1 LFQRFELAR
10 EKFPGS
16 CAAQGPACISVDFH
30 VWFWMVRMLSPQPL
44 DVQHAKFDQYIL
56 MAARL

>member
-16 CAAQGPACISVDFH
+16 CAAQGH
-30 VWFWMVRMLSPQPL
+30 VFLWIFMSGFGWRVRMLSPQPL
-44 DVQHAKFDQYIL
+44 DVQHAKFDQSIL